1 MSEISNDF
9 RAKLQAKDPKFYGEG
24 GMFNYENILNPIRQT
39 NGMIMPYTPMI
50 QVTHAQVEYQQYNL
64 PQTNFD
70 YYAYSRRASPYLS
83 VTAQYTA
90 QNRDEAQYM
99 LAVIHFLRAATMSY
113 YGVQNV
119 KKRGIPP
126 PVLLFSAYGPYMYDK
141 IPVLLRNVSFGL
153 EQDIDYVPCGYDE
166 TKDEGYQSKFG
177 GMDGPPP
184 PMSTS
189 QASIE
194 KAIQQTYVPAV
205 LNIFMDVVYAPI
217 PAEYR
222 RHFNLDKF
230 KSGEYINKKGFKGF
244 I

>member
-1 MSEISNDF
+1 MPEISNDF

-24 GMFNYENILNPIRQT
+24 GMFNYESVLNPIRKS

-50 QVTHAQVEYQQYNL
+50 QVTHAQVEYNQYNL

-126 PVLLFSAYGPYMYDK
+126 PVLLFIQFGS
-141 IPVLLRNVSFGL
+141 VSF
-153 EQDIDYVPCGYDE
+153 
-166 TKDEGYQSKFG
+166 
-177 GMDGPPP
+177 
-184 PMSTS
+184 
-189 QASIE
+189 
-194 KAIQQTYVPAV
+194 
-205 LNIFMDVVYAPI
+205 
-217 PAEYR
+217 
-222 RHFNLDKF
+222 
-230 KSGEYINKKGFKGF
+230 
-244 I
+244 